1 MWQLWDTVEGP
12 AHTLSSG
19 RPVRP
24 GLIAQYDG
32 VRRSKAA
39 SVWSRERRCP
49 GNATRLHTPT
59 PQPLQKSN
67 RPERSR
73 DCPRPVSDM
82 AATTPCG
89 PLGLPSQAGVVFS
102 VDYCSHFRK
111 DSRLYSYRRAGQSPK
126 PYNLLPHPK
135 GRPSVL
141 VSSWMLRLLEMPP
154 RGRRAGN
161 MVRGPTWPA
170 RC

>member
-1 MWQLWDTVEGP
+1 MVKGEEVPWKCHTS
-12 AHTLSSG
+12 AHPHASTLTEKQQTREVKGLSKA
-19 RPVRP
+19 PVRH
-24 GLIAQYDG
+24 GSY
-32 VRRSKAA
+32 
-39 SVWSRERRCP
+39 
-49 GNATRLHTPT
+49 H
-59 PQPLQKSN
+59 
-67 RPERSR
+67 
-73 DCPRPVSDM
+73 PR
-82 AATTPCG
+82 A

-154 RGRRAGN
+154 REEELG
-161 MVRGPTWPA
+161 TW
-170 RC
+170 